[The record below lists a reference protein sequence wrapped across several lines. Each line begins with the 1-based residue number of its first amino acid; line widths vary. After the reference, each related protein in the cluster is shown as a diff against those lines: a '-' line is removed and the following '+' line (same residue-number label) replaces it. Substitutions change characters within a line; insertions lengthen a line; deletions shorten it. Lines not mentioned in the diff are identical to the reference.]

1 MRDNR
6 YVVEAINDES
16 VPLKIVEN
24 KLRFKMLEELEGV
37 LFSGEMVAIKI
48 SKERLPGE
56 RYGGLI
62 RYQAEVK
69 QVRQVEYV
77 HVPPASRKQEPQ
89 PMKKEGIIRRA
100 ARKVHK
106 ALGDFIRDNNG
117 GKCEVQDCARC
128 PFPPCRKEGVKE

>member
-1 MRDNR
+1 MQDNR

-16 VPLKIVEN
+16 VPLEIVED
-24 KLRFKMLEELEGV
+24 KLRFEMLKELAGV
-37 LFSGEMVAIKI
+37 LFSGETVAIKI
-48 SKERLPGE
+48 SKERLPGN
-56 RYGGLI
+56 RYSGLI

-69 QVRQVEYV
+69 QVRKVEYI
-77 HVPPASRKQEPQ
+77 HVPPASRKPERQ
-89 PMKKEGIIRRA
+89 PVKKEGIIRRA

-128 PFPPCRKEGVKE
+128 PFPPCGKEGIRE